1 VFGGLT
7 DLLAVLKQ
15 YQAGEL
21 SVSDAADRLMP
32 LVRAHG
38 AAISPAAAAMLAK
51 VEDPRVRALLAEVE
65 RRMGEG
71 TSPPAG

>member
-1 VFGGLT
+1 MFGGLN

-32 LVRAHG
+32 LVRAPG
-38 AAISPAAAAMLAK
+38 AAISPAATAMLAK
-51 VEDPRVRALLAEVE
+51 VQDPQVRALLTEME
-65 RRMGEG
+65 RRMAG
-71 TSPPAG
+71 SPGPQAG